1 MAPSQRRQELITNQK
16 ADPYKVCLF
25 LKKGAFPLIQLL
37 IRTFVKNYKSTADRA
52 VRTAYGNLACIV
64 SVVCN
69 LRLAGGKI
77 AGSVAI
83 TADGMNNLSDAS
95 SNIVSLVGFKLG
107 ARPADSEHPYGHARY
122 EYLAGLAV
130 SVMILV
136 IGVELLKESF
146 AKVLHPTEVALSRL
160 NRQIGTAIDSETL
173 LATAADARNDVITT
187 AAVLAATILTKLTG
201 FARIDGLMGIGVAAF
216 ILYSGAMLVKD
227 TINPLLGAAPDSDLV
242 EHIEK
247 KALSYPGVL
256 GVHDLMIHD
265 YGPGSRLVSF
275 HLEMDAK
282 DDVMHSHDVID
293 RIERDLLVEDGL
305 IATIH
310 FDPVV
315 TGDPHADELKAFLQ
329 REVEELAPLAN
340 IHDLRIVPG
349 PTHTNVIFDCA
360 VPAEYMTDKQ
370 HRGVKLVNALRNAV
384 QAKWP
389 DHFCVIKLEPD
400 YAPVH
405 HE

>member
-1 MAPSQRRQELITNQK
+1 MANIIEIKDFSAPELDLYARLNEN
-16 ADPYKVCLF
+16 
-25 LKKGAFPLIQLL
+25 QLL
-37 IRTFVKNYKSTADRA
+37 RYYEPQTGLFIAESPNVIMRA
-52 VRTAYGNLACIV
+52 LQAGYEPV
-64 SVVCN
+64 S
-69 LRLAGGKI
+69 
-77 AGSVAI
+77 
-83 TADGMNNLSDAS
+83 
-95 SNIVSLVGFKLG
+95 F
-107 ARPADSEHPYGHARY
+107 
-122 EYLAGLAV
+122 
-130 SVMILV
+130 
-136 IGVELLKESF
+136 LLEKKHIETQ
-146 AKVLHPTEVALSRL
+146 AK
-160 NRQIGTAIDSETL
+160 DL
-173 LATAADARNDVITT
+173 LAKCPDVP
-187 AAVLAATILTKLTG
+187 AYVAEFDVLTKLTG
-201 FARIDGLMGIGVAAF
+201 FVRIDGLMGIGVAAF

>member
-1 MAPSQRRQELITNQK
+1 MTCCPKSIIADILKAREDKGGIVNVYYVACGGSYAGLHPGKYFLQSEAKKVTVDHYTANEFCHATPKALGPNSIVITQSHSGTTPETVKAAEIAQK
-16 ADPYKVCLF
+16 AGAASVVITFDDQSPLAKNGDYV
-25 LKKGAFPLIQLL
+25 LKYEAKA
-37 IRTFVKNYKSTADRA
+37 TADM
-52 VRTAYGNLACIV
+52 T
-64 SVVCN
+64 
-69 LRLAGGKI
+69 
-77 AGSVAI
+77 
-83 TADGMNNLSDAS
+83 GMAFGL
-95 SNIVSLVGFKLG
+95 K
-107 ARPADSEHPYGHARY
+107 
-122 EYLAGLAV
+122 LAV
-130 SVMILV
+130 EIL
-136 IGVELLKESF
+136 
-146 AKVLHPTEVALSRL
+146 
-160 NRQIGTAIDSETL
+160 NQIEGYENYDEMM
-173 LATAADARNDVITT
+173 N
-187 AAVLAATILTKLTG
+187 G
-201 FARIDGLMGIGVAAF
+201 FDRIDGLMGLGVAAF

-227 TINPLLGAAPDSDLV
+227 TIDPLLGAAPDPELV

-293 RIERDLLVEDGL
+293 RIERDLLVEDGV
-305 IATIH
+305 IATVH
-310 FDPVV
+310 FDPIV
-315 TGDPHADELKAFLQ
+315 TGDAHVDELKTFLQ
-329 REVEELAPLAN
+329 NEVKELEPLAN

-360 VPAEYMTDKQ
+360 VPAEYMADKQ
-370 HRGVKLVNALRNAV
+370 HRGVKLVNALRNSV

-405 HE
+405 HEGKT